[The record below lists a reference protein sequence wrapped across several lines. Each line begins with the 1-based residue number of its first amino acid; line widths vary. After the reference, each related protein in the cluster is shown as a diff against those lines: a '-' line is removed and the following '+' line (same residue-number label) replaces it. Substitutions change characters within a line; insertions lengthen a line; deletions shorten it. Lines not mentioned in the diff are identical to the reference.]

1 MGTHTVEE
9 YEKDLRGPRRRRLQK
24 WTWKGLRTREM
35 ATMRAAVRIAKPN
48 GRWKRK
54 QNQSRKR
61 MVVHASA
68 DTLLFEASRAAD
80 VLVNSQL
87 SNVGPWTFF
96 AAWTAG
102 LLTSCSPC
110 TLSVLPLTIGYIAG
124 HADGGRGGAQGNE
137 DSSVASDALAFALG
151 LATTMAAMGMFAAEV
166 GKTYGQVGQGLPVVV
181 SFLAIAMGLNLL
193 EVLPLQLPSFG
204 TDWDVNKT
212 NLPPLLK
219 SYAAGLVFA
228 LAASPCSTPVL
239 ATLLGYVATSQE
251 PLTGGALLMSYSTG
265 YVAPLLAAASAT
277 GALKQILELRKF
289 SGWIT
294 PASGFLLLSGGT
306 YSLLSRLLG

>member
-1 MGTHTVEE
+1 M
-9 YEKDLRGPRRRRLQK
+9 
-24 WTWKGLRTREM
+24 
-35 ATMRAAVRIAKPN
+35 
-48 GRWKRK
+48 
-54 QNQSRKR
+54 S
-61 MVVHASA
+61 ASA
-68 DTLLFEASRAAD
+68 DVLLFEASRAAD
-80 VLVNSQL
+80 ALVNSQL

-124 HADGGRGGAQGNE
+124 HAEGGRGGTQGNE
-137 DSSVASDALAFALG
+137 KASVASDAVAFALG
-151 LATTMAAMGMFAAEV
+151 LATTMAAMGVFAAEL
-166 GKTYGQVGQGLPVVV
+166 GKTYGQVGEGLPMVV

-204 TDWDVNKT
+204 TEWDVKKA

-219 SYAAGLVFA
+219 SYAAGLIFA

-251 PLTGGALLMSYSTG
+251 PFTGGALLMSYSTG

-277 GALKQILELRKF
+277 GALKQIMELRKF

-306 YSLLSRLLG
+306 YSLLSRLVG